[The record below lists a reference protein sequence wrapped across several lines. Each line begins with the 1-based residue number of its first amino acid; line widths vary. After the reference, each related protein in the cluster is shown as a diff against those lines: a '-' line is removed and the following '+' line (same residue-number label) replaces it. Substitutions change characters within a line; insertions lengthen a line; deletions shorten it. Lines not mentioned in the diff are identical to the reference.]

1 VIPVPPLQ
9 GLVLAG
15 GQSSRMGSDK
25 ASLSIAGNTLL
36 ERAVAALSEHL
47 PSVYVSIT
55 DKQAAD
61 PGRARF
67 SLIKD
72 ELHDIGP
79 AAGILS
85 AHMQDPE
92 AAWLVIACDMPL
104 LDSALIAALIAG
116 RDPRCD
122 ATAWLPDQVATP
134 EPLCTIYEPATLAA
148 FLSKVQAGGNPSPR
162 AWLLDAKPHLLPLTR
177 TGMLVGANTREEFKS
192 LTVRLENESG
202 VRSGKTDD

>member
-47 PSVYVSIT
+47 PAVYVSIT
-55 DKQAAD
+55 DAQAVE
-61 PGRARF
+61 PGRAQF
-67 SLIKD
+67 KLIKD
-72 ELHDIGP
+72 ELHAIGP

-85 AHMQDPE
+85 AHLQDPE
-92 AAWLVIACDMPL
+92 AAWLVVACDMPL
-104 LDSALIAALIAG
+104 LDSALIGELIAG
-116 RDPRCD
+116 RDPRSD
-122 ATAWLPDQVATP
+122 ATAWLPEQATTP
-134 EPLCTIYEPATLAA
+134 EPLCAIYEPATLAA
-148 FLSKVQAGGNPSPR
+148 FLNKVQAGSNPSPR
-162 AWLLDAKPHLLPLTR
+162 AWLLAAKPRLLPLTR
-177 TGMLVGANTREEFKS
+177 AGMLDGANTREEFKS
-192 LTVRLENESG
+192 LTVRLENEPG